1 MWCIGLCVI
10 FLLAINN
17 EKRPRDATRS
27 RGLPKPAMGNN
38 RRRSYFAS
46 NLLAFF
52 APVNVPL
59 RSRKGGSEKPI
70 AIGMCQVTQ
79 IY

>member
-1 MWCIGLCVI
+1 MWYVRLCVI

-38 RRRSYFAS
+38 RRRPCFAS

-59 RSRKGGSEKPI
+59 RSRKGGSEK
-70 AIGMCQVTQ
+70 QLQ
-79 IY
+79 